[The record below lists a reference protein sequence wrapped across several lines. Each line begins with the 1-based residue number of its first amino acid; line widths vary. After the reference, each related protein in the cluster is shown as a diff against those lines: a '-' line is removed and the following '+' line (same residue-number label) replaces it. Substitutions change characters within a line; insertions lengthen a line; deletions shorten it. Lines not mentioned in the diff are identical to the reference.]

1 MGPCHSVWYAK
12 LAHFI
17 SKLTFLHKVR
27 WHHKTLSMIKNLVPH
42 PEDDT
47 FAVFYSHRT
56 TKEHLKTRV
65 SIFHV
70 RSSVPSSIRSIP
82 FMLRNIS
89 LNVPY
94 SERSMYTF
102 VGITQDWRVVQFG
115 DDCKMIKEAGSAAR
129 GLTSDHI
136 PSRRT
141 LFRDIFGKSAF
152 AEVPTL
158 SSSSVEMGKRPALW
172 TGKEASDTFTSP
184 AYLMPPLEHLFEPLI
199 ARFLIPRDQ
208 DIAQSRVMEPE
219 EPDVDMEEDVQDPMI
234 SGVHQPRNVDQEEM
248 DSFVALFR
256 RHTVT
261 CLSF

>member
-1 MGPCHSVWYAK
+1 M
-12 LAHFI
+12 HFV
-17 SKLTFLHKVR
+17 SSELTFLHKVR
-27 WHHKTLSMIKNLVPH
+27 WHHKTLSMIENLVPH

-47 FAVFYSHRT
+47 FAVFYNHRAN
-56 TKEHLKTRV
+56 KEHLKTRV

-70 RSSVPSSIRSIP
+70 RSSIPSSIHSIP

-89 LNVPY
+89 LNVNY
-94 SERSMYTF
+94 SERSMYAF

-115 DDCKMIKEAGSAAR
+115 DGCKIVKEAGYAAR

-141 LFRDIFGKSAF
+141 LFQDIFGKSAF
-152 AEVPTL
+152 AEVPTP
-158 SSSSVEMGKRPALW
+158 SSSVEMGKRPALW
-172 TGKEASDTFTSP
+172 IGKEASDTFTSP

-208 DIAQSRVMEPE
+208 DIAQSRVVEPG

-234 SGVHQPRNVDQEEM
+234 SGVHRPRMVDQEEM
-248 DSFVALFR
+248 DSFVTLFR

-261 CLSF
+261 CMSF